1 LGTVSGASKCR
12 IKANLRRT
20 RRYAGSVP
28 PLPSDH
34 LADPFAEP
42 ATTISNGTAELLCLI
57 SGLVLIALVWWLI
70 SRRGTGAK
78 AGRPGPLER
87 HDPTDPWA
95 PIPTATMES
104 DANTALVAADD
115 ALKTSEQELAF
126 ATAQYGTEATGEFGA
141 ALDASRAD
149 IMEAFR
155 LKQLLDDDVPDDEP
169 TKRDWFRQIIERCG
183 AADRRLDTQVEA
195 FDRLRDMES
204 KVEPMIE
211 SLSARRAAAVD
222 RLAVIDATYRKLV
235 DSYASSA
242 LLPISHSA
250 TQFEERIKFADRSLA
265 YAKASLASGNRPV
278 AALGVRAAEEA
289 LGQMDMLLD
298 GVDNLAA
305 SLQTASASVQSTLGQ
320 IESDVAAGKAA
331 VAAAGVGSTS
341 SSAGTV
347 DLAATVAGAEQ
358 IATAVRAEMAAP
370 QPDPF
375 AALRRLEAA
384 NVRLSA
390 ALANIRDAATRAER
404 ARQMLETAL
413 PAARAEVSAAANFI
427 TTRRGAIG
435 SAARTRLAE
444 AQRQLDQAMTRSG
457 TDPVDA
463 LSNAQQAESMAA
475 QASRLANDDVNR
487 WSQPQAFGGAMGG
500 FGGAVLGGILLDS
513 MTSGGRGGGFS
524 TGFGW
529 GGMIPGSFGGPG
541 TRVRVRF

>member
-1 LGTVSGASKCR
+1 M
-12 IKANLRRT
+12 
-20 RRYAGSVP
+20 P
-28 PLPSDH
+28 PLPSDY
-34 LADPFAEP
+34 LAAPFAEP
-42 ATTISNGTAELLCLI
+42 TTTISNGTAELLCLI
-57 SGLVLIALVWWLI
+57 SGLVLIGLVWWLI
-70 SRRGTGAK
+70 SRRGSGAK

-95 PIPTATMES
+95 AIPTAAMES

-115 ALKTSEQELAF
+115 ALKTSEQELTF

-141 ALDASRAD
+141 ALEASRAD

-155 LKQLLDDDVPDDEP
+155 LKQLLDDDVPGDEP

-183 AADRRLDTQVEA
+183 VANKRLDTQVEA
-195 FDRLRDMES
+195 FDRLRDLES

-211 SLSARRAAAVD
+211 SLSARREAAAG
-222 RLAVIDATYRKLV
+222 RLPVIDATYQKLV

-242 LLPISHSA
+242 LLPISNSA
-250 TQFEERIKFADRSLA
+250 AEFEERIKFADRSLA
-265 YAKASLASGNRPV
+265 QAKASLASGKRPV

-305 SLQTASASVQSTLGQ
+305 SLQTASASVQATLGQ
-320 IESDVAAGKAA
+320 IDSDVAA
-331 VAAAGVGSTS
+331 VAAAGGGSTS

-347 DLAATVAGAEQ
+347 DLAAAVAGAEQ
-358 IATAVRAEMAAP
+358 VATAARAEMAAT

-384 NVRLSA
+384 NVRLTA

-404 ARQMLETAL
+404 DRQMQETAL
-413 PAARAEVSAAANFI
+413 PAARAEVSAAATFI

-435 SAARTRLAE
+435 SEARTRLAE
-444 AQRQLDQAMTRSG
+444 AQRQLDQAMGRSG
-457 TDPVDA
+457 TDPVGA
-463 LSNAQQAESMAA
+463 LSAAQQAESMAA
-475 QASRLANDDVNR
+475 QASRLANNDVNQ
-487 WSQPQAFGGAMGG
+487 WSQPQASGGAMGG